1 MTGVVSV
8 RRRSLLTG
16 VVSRDDHIAAVFTNQ
31 HDAEGAIG
39 DLTSAGLG
47 SDELGVALRLGERTI
62 FERDADR
69 QLFRDLGVGT
79 AVGAPIG
86 LLGGIA
92 ISLAAIP
99 GLAVGGILAVSL
111 VGAAWGAI
119 FGGILGADVGD
130 VEWTQHENLAFEHLN
145 EGEVL
150 VVVRSHG
157 RAALCRQIFTRHG
170 GRVLGEGGIAQLL

>member
-1 MTGVVSV
+1 MSWE
-8 RRRSLLTG
+8 RPESEPLTDR
-16 VVSRDDHIAAVFTNQ
+16 VSRDDHIAAVFANH

-39 DLTSAGLG
+39 DLTAAGLG
-47 SDELGVALRLGERTI
+47 SDELGVALRPGEHTI

-69 QLFRDLGVGT
+69 RLFRDLGVGT
-79 AVGAPIG
+79 AVGTPVG

-92 ISLAAIP
+92 VSLAAIP

-119 FGGILGADVGD
+119 FGGLLGADVGD
-130 VEWTQHENLAFEHLN
+130 MEWTQHENLAFEHLN

-150 VVVRSHG
+150 VVVKPHD
-157 RAALCRQIFTRHG
+157 RAPLCREIFTRHE
-170 GRVLGEGGIAQLL
+170 GRLLGEEENPQLQ

>member
-1 MTGVVSV
+1 MGSPTV
-8 RRRSLLTG
+8 LT
-16 VVSRDDHIAAVFTNQ
+16 VLVSRDDHIAAIFASQ
-31 HDAEGAIG
+31 HAAEGAIG
-39 DLTSAGLG
+39 DLIAAGLG
-47 SDELGVALRLGERTI
+47 SEELGVALRLGEHTI

-69 QLFRDLGVGT
+69 RFFRDVGVGT

-111 VGAAWGAI
+111 MGGVWGAI

-150 VVVRSHG
+150 VVLKSHG
-157 RAALCRQIFTRHG
+157 REPMCRQIFTRHD
-170 GRVLGEGGIAQLL
+170 GRLLGEGGVAQLQ